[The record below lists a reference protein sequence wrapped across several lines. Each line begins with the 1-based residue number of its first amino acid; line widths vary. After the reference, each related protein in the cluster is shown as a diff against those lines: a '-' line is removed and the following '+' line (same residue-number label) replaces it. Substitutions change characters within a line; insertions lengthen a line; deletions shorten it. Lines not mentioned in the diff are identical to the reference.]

1 MGELTIDRFHLKA
14 NASFC
19 IREGWL
25 TKGLLN
31 VQKDAAVFT
40 NEEAAIRKLGIGSAM
55 VKSLRNWMQIS
66 GLTVEQKTGKRM
78 QYLTEVGK
86 LISERDPYFED
97 PFSLCY
103 IHYHIVTNKEL
114 ATVWFLL
121 FNYSDMVRFTK
132 AEMYEELIG
141 QFKQMT
147 DKEFSPKSFEDD
159 CSTALKTYAS
169 DDVKQLSPED
179 NMQCPLVS
187 LSLFTKTAK
196 GYYEKTVPPADML
209 PASAIHYVIMEN
221 ANGQEGVS
229 MEKLLSEPCNV
240 GRVFHLT
247 PYRLNVYLD
256 ELQSMG
262 ALEIQRTAGLNMIY
276 PGKKSSYEIAK
287 DYYYGRNMNN
297 E

>member
-1 MGELTIDRFHLKA
+1 MGEQTIDKFHLKA
-14 NASFC
+14 NVSFC

-31 VQKDAAVFT
+31 VKEDGALFC

-66 GLTVEQKTGKRM
+66 GLTVEQKSGKRT
-78 QYLTEVGK
+78 QSLTEVGD
-86 LISERDPYFED
+86 LIFERDRYLED

-103 IHYHIVTNKEL
+103 IHYNVVTDKEM
-114 ATVWFLL
+114 ATVWYLL
-121 FNYSDMVRFTK
+121 FNHFDMTRFTK
-132 AEMYEELIG
+132 AEMYEDLIS

-147 DKEFSPKSFEDD
+147 DKEFSSKSFEDD
-159 CSTALKTYAS
+159 CSTALKTYTS
-169 DDVKQLSPED
+169 DDAKQLSPED
-179 NMQCPLVS
+179 NMQCPLAN

-196 GYYEKTVPPADML
+196 GYYEKTIPSADML

-221 ANGQEGVS
+221 MNGQDGISIER
-229 MEKLLSEPCNV
+229 LLSEPCNV

-256 ELQSMG
+256 ELQSTG
-262 ALEIQRTAGLNMIY
+262 ALDIQRTAGLNMIY
-276 PGKKSSYEIAK
+276 PGKKTSFEIAK
-287 DYYYGRNMNN
+287 EYYYGRDLRN